1 MAGSYT
7 FPAAWQDEH
16 PFPSSAHWEVSW
28 SEEKLSF
35 VARLFEHYSED
46 EIDEGLIQS
55 PDEPVLA
62 YGETF
67 REVLDTDRLATLMD
81 EKIPPDIELRL
92 IRDQTESL
100 NRQGVEEL
108 ERRVEAGC

>member
-1 MAGSYT
+1 MDGELT
-7 FPAAWQDEH
+7 
-16 PFPSSAHWEVSW
+16 
-28 SEEKLSF
+28 SF
-35 VARLFEHYSED
+35 ARLIEEYSED
-46 EIDEGLIQS
+46 EIEEGLVQ
-55 PDEPVLA
+55 PADEPVLA

-108 ERRVEAGC
+108 ERRVAAGR